1 MPQKHKQHNNTKLK
15 QIFQIKFPHTSQDT
29 IKPKYRSIQ
38 KIKPPNGGSIFS
50 LGNACAALVIT
61 QTSPCSFLATPQ
73 TNPFLGSRL
82 AYPDQNKK
90 HRDAVIFILV
100 GTQGLPRA
108 KPCGAFVW
116 CSPRNARQ
124 TPTHCR
130 PHAAA
135 RLSRVLRPGSTAKN
149 LTAKRRF
156 NLLVGTQGLEPWTQ

>member
-1 MPQKHKQHNNTKLK
+1 MTLWISANLLYNHRYP
-15 QIFQIKFPHTSQDT
+15 T
-29 IKPKYRSIQ
+29 IGQ
-38 KIKPPNGGSIFS
+38 
-50 LGNACAALVIT
+50 VIT
-61 QTSPCSFLATPQ
+61 ARQAPFMDNDAIAPRIMGLE
-73 TNPFLGSRL
+73 NPNPIPIGFKVSLTKRSL
-82 AYPDQNKK
+82 KINQNKK

-116 CSPRNARQ
+116 RSPRNARQ